1 MHSRGR
7 ERARAAEVP
16 RAAGL
21 RDSGAHA
28 AFASM
33 GPVVLARPH
42 LILIRQAARRRRG
55 RRERRG
61 TWTAGVAI
69 APAVP
74 AAATPRR
81 RERRALR
88 ASRAAAAAAQAPQRR
103 ALPPSA
109 ASGAM
114 LWLGPIVW

>member
-1 MHSRGR
+1 MQQGSATQGR
-7 ERARAAEVP
+7 MLLSLRWVP
-16 RAAGL
+16 L
-21 RDSGAHA
+21 SLL
-28 AFASM
+28 
-33 GPVVLARPH
+33 VLTSSSS
-42 LILIRQAARRRRG
+42 ARRLGDGEGDAKDG
-55 RRERRG
+55 R